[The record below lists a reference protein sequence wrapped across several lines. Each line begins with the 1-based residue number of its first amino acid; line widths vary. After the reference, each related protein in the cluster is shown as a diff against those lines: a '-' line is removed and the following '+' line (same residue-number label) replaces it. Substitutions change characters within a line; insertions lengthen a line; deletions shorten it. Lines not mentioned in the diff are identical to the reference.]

1 MLFCLAIHL
10 SLCNTIVACLLL
22 FTCCCG
28 CDVPSLR
35 SFLAIFLIYDHQFSI
50 AFLIIFI
57 SFSSILHY
65 ASSLCFFVMLLRY
78 ASSLCFFIMLLRY
91 ASSLCFFIIVLLF
104 CMLRSVVVMLSSSTF
119 LIFCIFL
126 TSSSIMLYCN
136 IHYFHL
142 FLQ

>member
-1 MLFCLAIHL
+1 MVLRTVHRSLTLKQFCLAIHL

-65 ASSLCFFVMLLRY
+65 ASSLCFFVMLLHY
-78 ASSLCFFIMLLRY
+78 ASSLCV
-91 ASSLCFFIIVLLF
+91 FIIVLLF

>member
-65 ASSLCFFVMLLRY
+65 ASSLCFFVMLLHY
-78 ASSLCFFIMLLRY
+78 ASSLCVFVMLLHHCPVILYVTFCCRHAVLIYILDFLHLSNIIFNY
-91 ASSLCFFIIVLLF
+91 ALLQYSLFSFI
-104 CMLRSVVVMLSSSTF
+104 
-119 LIFCIFL
+119 L
-126 TSSSIMLYCN
+126 TMK
-136 IHYFHL
+136 
-142 FLQ
+142 

>member
-65 ASSLCFFVMLLRY
+65 ASSLCFFVMLLHY
-78 ASSLCFFIMLLRY
+78 ASSLCV
-91 ASSLCFFIIVLLF
+91 FIIVLLF